1 MNSQQNKFLV
11 YLINQ
16 FILFTM
22 NSIIRPKNTK
32 FFKIFR
38 LKNWFRKQL
47 IKIHSDLY
55 LIDDKI
61 SELKYIDEFSHP
73 RSYKLFA
80 CDTLDTLHYYV
91 MALED
96 RRFLHHCGIDTK
108 AFIRE
113 LCQFRRKRYGAST
126 IDMQLVRTITNFRER
141 TIKRKLYESI
151 LAFLINIKYNKRQ
164 IIDCYLNTAFFGS
177 TIYGIERLL
186 KIIRIDNFDMLNDEK
201 KAEIASMLKYP
212 RPLHIDK
219 NKDKLVKW
227 KINLQLRILYAQK
240 TRFLVK

>member
-61 SELKYIDEFSHP
+61 SELKI
-73 RSYKLFA
+73 
-80 CDTLDTLHYYV
+80 
-91 MALED
+91 
-96 RRFLHHCGIDTK
+96 
-108 AFIRE
+108 
-113 LCQFRRKRYGAST
+113 
-126 IDMQLVRTITNFRER
+126 
-141 TIKRKLYESI
+141 
-151 LAFLINIKYNKRQ
+151 
-164 IIDCYLNTAFFGS
+164 
-177 TIYGIERLL
+177 
-186 KIIRIDNFDMLNDEK
+186 
-201 KAEIASMLKYP
+201 
-212 RPLHIDK
+212 
-219 NKDKLVKW
+219 
-227 KINLQLRILYAQK
+227 
-240 TRFLVK
+240 

>member
-1 MNSQQNKFLV
+1 MIFR
-11 YLINQ
+11 
-16 FILFTM
+16 M
-22 NSIIRPKNTK
+22 
-32 FFKIFR
+32 IFR
-38 LKNWFRKQL
+38 LKNWFRKNL

-61 SELKYIDEFSHP
+61 SELETINEFSHP
-73 RSYKLFA
+73 LSHKLFTSN
-80 CDTLDTLHYYV
+80 TLDTLHYYV

-96 RRFLHHCGIDTK
+96 RRFLHHGGIDIK

-113 LCQFRRKRYGAST
+113 VCQFKRKRYGAST

-141 TIKRKLYESI
+141 TIKRKLYESF

-177 TIYGIERLL
+177 TIYGIEKLL
-186 KIIRIDNFDMLNDEK
+186 KIIKIDNFDMLNDEK

-212 RPLHIDK
+212 RPLHITK
-219 NKDKLVKW
+219 NKDKLIKW
-227 KINLQLRILYAQK
+227 RINLRFRALYAQK